1 MKAYLY
7 DFEVSDESVLNSNH
21 TNMKNNTDENIS
33 VSIRSYPR
41 IDFFIWRTVYFDIG
55 NTTPDIKL
63 RTSYNGTYLTQPKNL
78 TKKRFR
84 EVTVSPFSE
93 YVLTEYNIGQIHS
106 LMFEEDYI
114 NQDTTKEIPW
124 YKIKDN
130 QIYFENV
137 MDTNKRTNYVI
148 DYTTRDQVLHEP
160 SNYLIFEIELKP
172 GDYINDFMV
181 TWDSMYYVNDNQRMY
196 SFLRGV

>member
-7 DFEVSDESVLNSNH
+7 DFEVSDESVLNSNY
-21 TNMKNNTDENIS
+21 TNMRNNTDENIS
-33 VSIRSYPR
+33 VTIRSYPR

-106 LMFEEDYI
+106 LTFEEDYI

-148 DYTTRDQVLHEP
+148 DYTTRD
-160 SNYLIFEIELKP
+160 
-172 GDYINDFMV
+172 
-181 TWDSMYYVNDNQRMY
+181 
-196 SFLRGV
+196 